1 MLLSIHPEHPQ
12 PRKVARAADLIRD
25 GQILAYPTDT
35 GYGLGCDPFQRKTV
49 ERLFRLLSLPDRKR
63 ASLLCKDFKQMAV
76 YGYISDFVYRKARKV
91 FPGPYTLIVEA
102 TKAIPKPLR
111 GKRREVGIRV
121 PNQNVLLALLEEL
134 DSPILNVTARDFQGE
149 YLDDPHEIE
158 SVYRKSLGAVIDG
171 DLLPESSSTVI
182 DLTGDYPE
190 VVRLG
195 QGDPDIFL

>member
-1 MLLSIHPEHPQ
+1 MLLSVHPEYPQ
-12 PRKVARAADLIRD
+12 MRKIVRAAQYLKD
-25 GQILAYPTDT
+25 GEIVAYPTDT

-49 ERLFRLLSLPDRKR
+49 ERMFRLLNLPDTKY

-76 YGYISDFVYRKARKV
+76 YGYISDYVYRKARKV

-121 PNQNVLLALLEEL
+121 PNNNVTLALIEEL
-134 DSPILNVTARDFQGE
+134 EGPILNVTARDFQGE
-149 YLDDPHEIE
+149 YMDDPHVIE
-158 SVYRKSLGAVIDG
+158 SVYRKSLGAVVDC
-171 DLLPESSSTVI
+171 DLIPESSSTVM
-182 DLTGDYPE
+182 DLTGEFPE